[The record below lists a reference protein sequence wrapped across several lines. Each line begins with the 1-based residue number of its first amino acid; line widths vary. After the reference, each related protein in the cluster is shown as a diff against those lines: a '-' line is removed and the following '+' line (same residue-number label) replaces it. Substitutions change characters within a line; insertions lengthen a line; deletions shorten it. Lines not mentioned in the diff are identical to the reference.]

1 MAEVIRTS
9 RIAVVEESTA
19 GTPLAPSSGAQFV
32 GAQEGFEFSPEFD
45 TQESAELSSS
55 VGAKAPILGI
65 EQPTASLSHY
75 IRHSGVEATAPNYD
89 QLIKSA
95 IGDRVAAAAEVLT
108 AAASTAGSSS
118 AAAVLKLVSGT
129 NAERGKAY
137 LIKDPTNGYN
147 IRNAQS
153 VSTNDVTLGF
163 NLAAAPAAGVATG
176 RSILYKP
183 ADTLPSNS
191 LWGYISNGAAVEL
204 MAGARCTEMSIEAN
218 TGELLNGS
226 FSFAGTGYYFDPIQ
240 IASTDAKLD
249 FNETG
254 PTLRAATIP
263 VKMYKDPHELAAA
276 IQSAMNDVA
285 TDAITVTYSDSTGKY
300 TITSAGTLLELLW
313 NTGTNTAN
321 TIGDKIGFSTAAD
334 DTAALTYT
342 SDNAVSWASPY
353 TPTADSNINPLAVK
367 YSEVMLGTFADY
379 GCAGA
384 QNFTLTVSNELQ
396 DVLDICA
403 ESGVAAK
410 LLSQRIV
417 TIETTLTLSK
427 NDAIKFTKFR
437 QGDDV
442 RFAFTGGI
450 KSGGNWVAG
459 RCVNFYLPQCKISS
473 FQRSESDGIVTMDL
487 TLQAYV
493 GSDGLGEV
501 YVNFL

>member
-19 GTPLAPSSGAQFV
+19 GTPVAPTSGSQYLGV
-32 GAQEGFEFSPEFD
+32 QDGFEFAPEFE
-45 TQESAELSSS
+45 TLENAELSPS
-55 VGAKAPILGI
+55 VGTKAPILGI

-89 QLIKSA
+89 QLIKSLLGA
-95 IGDRVAAAAEVLT
+95 KVAAAAEVNT
-108 AAASTAGSSS
+108 DTGSTAGTSS
-118 AAAVLKLVSGT
+118 AAAVLELVSGT

-153 VSTNDVTLGF
+153 VATDAVTLGF
-163 NLAAAPAAGVATG
+163 NLAAAPAAGVPTG

-191 LWGYISNGAAVEL
+191 LWGFISNGGAIEL
-204 MAGARCTEMSIEAN
+204 LSGARVSEGSIEAN

-226 FSFAGTGYYFDPIQ
+226 FSFAATGYYFDPIL
-240 IASTDAKLD
+240 ITATDTKLD

-263 VKMYKDPHELAAA
+263 ARMYKDPHELAEA
-276 IQSAMNDVA
+276 IQTAMNDVA
-285 TDAITVTYSDSTGKY
+285 TDAITVTYSDSTGKF
-300 TITSAGTLLELLW
+300 TISSAGTLLELLW
-313 NTGTNTAN
+313 NSGANTAN
-321 TIGDKIGFSTAAD
+321 TIGDKIGFVTASD
-334 DTAALTYT
+334 DTGATTYT
-342 SDNAVSWASPY
+342 SDNAVSWASPQS
-353 TPTADSNINPLAVK
+353 PTADSNINPLAVK
-367 YSEVMLGTFADY
+367 YSEVMIGTFADY
-379 GCAGA
+379 ACAGA
-384 QNFTLTVSNELQ
+384 QTFNFTVSNELQ

-403 ESGVAAK
+403 ESGVSEK
-410 LLSQRIV
+410 LLSQRTV
-417 TIETTLTLSK
+417 TVETTLTLRK

-437 QGDDV
+437 KGDDV
-442 RFAFTGGI
+442 RFAFNGGV

-459 RCVNFYLPQCKISS
+459 RCVNIYLPQCKISA
-473 FQRSESDGIVTMDL
+473 FQRSESDGIVTLDL

-501 YVNFL
+501 YVNFI